1 MESSSSIPQTFGIV
15 AGSGVY
21 PRLMARAARH
31 HGVEKIIV
39 AAFENE
45 TDTQITALADEVV
58 WMRVGQLGKLCKT
71 FSEKGVQECAMA
83 GAIALKNLFDLRPDL
98 RCLKVLASLKERNA
112 ATLFG
117 AVVSELEK
125 DGVKVVEAT
134 RYLDDLLPAA
144 GHIAGPKPDKRQ
156 LPDITFGVQIAKK
169 ISALN
174 IGQSVVVRNGTV
186 LAVEAYEST
195 SETILRGGKAG
206 REKAIL
212 VKVSKPDHD
221 FRFDVPVIGIK
232 TLEIAREVKLS
243 LIAVEAKKTILL
255 EIEDLKVFADRH
267 KITLYAFDPEQI
279 AP

>member
-1 MESSSSIPQTFGIV
+1 VNQGSLKTFGIV

-31 HGVEKIIV
+31 NGVEKIIV

-45 TDTQITALADEVV
+45 TDPQIASFVDEVI
-58 WMRVGQLGKLCKT
+58 WMRVGQLGKLCKS
-71 FSEKGVQECAMA
+71 FKNAGVQECAMV
-83 GAIALKNLFDLRPDL
+83 GAIGLKNLFDLRPDL
-98 RCLKVLASLKERNA
+98 RCIKVIASLKERNA

-117 AVVSELEK
+117 AVAGELEK
-125 DGVKVVEAT
+125 DGIHVVEAT
-134 RYLDDLLPAA
+134 RFLDDMLPHA
-144 GHIAGPKPDKRQ
+144 GHIAGPKPDKKQ
-156 LPDITFGVQIAKK
+156 LADIAYGSQVAKQ
-169 ISALN
+169 ISAMN

-195 SETILRGGKAG
+195 SDTIIRGGKAG
-206 REKAIL
+206 KENAIL
-212 VKVSKPDHD
+212 VKVSKPGHD

-232 TLEIAREVKLS
+232 TLEIAKEAQVKV
-243 LIAVEAKKTILL
+243 IAVEARKTLLL

-279 AP
+279 PS